1 MSVEYAF
8 ATRQKLKIF
17 FTGILF
23 SLHSPLSEH
32 IGQQMGEMSD
42 LFRHHKREA
51 VEERQMV

>member
-1 MSVEYAF
+1 MSVEHAF
-8 ATRQKLKIF
+8 CYTPRTEDC

-32 IGQQMGEMSD
+32 IGQQMGAMSD
-42 LFRHHKREA
+42 LFRHPERET